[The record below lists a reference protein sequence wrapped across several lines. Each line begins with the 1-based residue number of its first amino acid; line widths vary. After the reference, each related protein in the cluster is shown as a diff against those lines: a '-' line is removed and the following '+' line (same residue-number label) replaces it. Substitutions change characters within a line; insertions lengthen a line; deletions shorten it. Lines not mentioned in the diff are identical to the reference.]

1 MANPGSN
8 RAEHEAHFHSE
19 NSISSEPPYV
29 GCHFFNGQGIDR
41 VVAGEYAQNGV
52 PALFCYNALV
62 IASNGT
68 DKSLVDAPDFV
79 CNEFA

>member
-1 MANPGSN
+1 VTRSPEDVSGLMFDLLEWWNKESTGLSPV
-8 RAEHEAHFHSE
+8 SE
-19 NSISSEPPYV
+19 K
-29 GCHFFNGQGIDR
+29 H
-41 VVAGEYAQNGV
+41 AQNGV